1 MNLTEELG
9 AWRSLHS
16 PLITIKVRFNDHKQ
30 RKWHRV
36 FELKQ
41 CAEEHAAL

>member
-16 PLITIKVRFNDHKQ
+16 PLITIKVRFNGPQTAKVAQ
-30 RKWHRV
+30 GV
-36 FELKQ
+36 
-41 CAEEHAAL
+41 CIEEEC